1 MKVFASLPL
10 LASFLALDGCTLA
23 ATAASSH
30 NSPLLS
36 GKRHALELNANGAGG
51 GAHALQKRELV
62 QRAASVLN
70 ERRKFG
76 GFGGFGGGNNGGGG
90 GAASSTTTTAGA
102 VTTTTSAAAAAAT
115 VDATGQGA
123 ALLDTGPSANDTD
136 PQTSLTLDPSQVA
149 AGLAQDGQQT
159 PEAGQVASA
168 TSTNN
173 FINFCLLRTD
183 LPLTNGQQVKT
194 GSCNGVPM
202 GVIGAQSTMPSA
214 KFVNPPNLGTIP
226 ANQNFTIQMKI
237 NNLATGNFV
246 NAESNYFS
254 APQNTDANGVIIGHS
269 HVVIESID
277 SLGSTTVTNPQQF
290 AFFKGLNDPAV
301 NGVLSTDVA
310 GGLPAGTYKM
320 SSINTAANHQP
331 ALVAVAQHGSLD
343 DAVYF
348 TVADNAAGTAATTT
362 AGSIAAD
369 VATTTAAASST
380 AETTAAA
387 TTTTSAA
394 QGDGGNGFGQG
405 GFGKGF
411 GKGFVK
417 RHADA
422 QPQQQQQP
430 QKRSL
435 LQRRLEAL
443 ELLELA

>member
-1 MKVFASLPL
+1 MNVFAALTL
-10 LASFLALDGCTLA
+10 LASLLSLDGWTL
-23 ATAASSH
+23 AASSH
-30 NSPLLS
+30 ASPLWS
-36 GKRHALELNANGAGG
+36 GKRHVLELGSNGAGG
-51 GAHALQKRELV
+51 VAHGVQQRELV
-62 QRAASVLN
+62 QKAASVLDQ
-70 ERRKFG
+70 RRRFGGKTG

-90 GAASSTTTTAGA
+90 GAASLTTTTAVA
-102 VTTTTSAAAAAAT
+102 VTTTTSAAVAAAT
-115 VDATGQGA
+115 VDATGQV
-123 ALLDTGPSANDTD
+123 DTGPSANDTD

-202 GVIGAQSTMPSA
+202 GVIGSQSTMPSA

-226 ANQNFTIQMKI
+226 ANQDFTIQMKI

-254 APQNTDANGVIIGHS
+254 APQNTDSNGLIIGHS
-269 HVVIESID
+269 HVVIENID

-290 AFFKGLNDPAV
+290 AFFKGLNDAAV

-348 TVADNAAGTAATTT
+348 TVSDNGTGTAATTT
-362 AGSIAAD
+362 AEGIAAG
-369 VATTTAAASST
+369 VTSTTAAASS
-380 AETTAAA
+380 AAGATAAA
-387 TTTTSAA
+387 TTTTSAS
-394 QGDGGNGFGQG
+394 QGGGGNGFGTG

-411 GKGFVK
+411 GKGFIK
-417 RHADA
+417 RYADA
-422 QPQQQQQP
+422 QQQPP

>member
-1 MKVFASLPL
+1 MNVFATLTL
-10 LASFLALDGCTLA
+10 LASFLSLDGWTL
-23 ATAASSH
+23 AASSH
-30 NSPLLS
+30 ASPLLS
-36 GKRHALELNANGAGG
+36 GKRHVLEFGSNGAPGV
-51 GAHALQKRELV
+51 AHGVQKRELV
-62 QRAASVLN
+62 QKAGALVVVS
-70 ERRKFG
+70 
-76 GFGGFGGGNNGGGG
+76 FGGFGGGNNGGGG
-90 GAASSTTTTAGA
+90 GAASLTTTTAVA
-102 VTTTTSAAAAAAT
+102 VTTTTSAAVAAAT
-115 VDATGQGA
+115 VDATGQV
-123 ALLDTGPSANDTD
+123 DTGPSANDTD
-136 PQTSLTLDPSQVA
+136 PQTSLTLEPSQVA

-202 GVIGAQSTMPSA
+202 GVIGSQSTMPSA

-226 ANQNFTIQMKI
+226 ANQDFTIQMKI

-254 APQNTDANGVIIGHS
+254 APQNTDSNGLIIGHS
-269 HVVIESID
+269 HVVIENID

-290 AFFKGLNDPAV
+290 AFFKGLNDAAV

-348 TVADNAAGTAATTT
+348 TVSDNGAGTAATTT
-362 AGSIAAD
+362 AESIAAG
-369 VATTTAAASST
+369 VTSTIAAASS
-380 AETTAAA
+380 AAGTTAAA
-387 TTTTSAA
+387 TTTMSAS
-394 QGDGGNGFGQG
+394 QGGGGNGFDTG

-417 RHADA
+417 RYADA
-422 QPQQQQQP
+422 QQQQP

>member
-1 MKVFASLPL
+1 MVLTP
-10 LASFLALDGCTLA
+10 SF
-23 ATAASSH
+23 
-30 NSPLLS
+30 P
-36 GKRHALELNANGAGG
+36 R
-51 GAHALQKRELV
+51 
-62 QRAASVLN
+62 
-70 ERRKFG
+70 
-76 GFGGFGGGNNGGGG
+76 
-90 GAASSTTTTAGA
+90 
-102 VTTTTSAAAAAAT
+102 
-115 VDATGQGA
+115 
-123 ALLDTGPSANDTD
+123 P
-136 PQTSLTLDPSQVA
+136 
-149 AGLAQDGQQT
+149 
-159 PEAGQVASA
+159 GQVASA

-183 LPLTNGQQVKT
+183 LVRRFPRPFELPRRFRADLLSLFMQPLTNGQQVKT

-202 GVIGAQSTMPSA
+202 GVIGSQSTMPSA

-226 ANQNFTIQMKI
+226 ANQDFTIQMKI
-237 NNLATGNFV
+237 NNVSSLLSALAINDRLRLILFPRSQLLLCASKHRLERPHHRFV
-246 NAESNYFS
+246 LLS
-254 APQNTDANGVIIGHS
+254 ASPGHLPPSRRSAKGHS
-269 HVVIESID
+269 HVVIENID

-290 AFFKGLNDPAV
+290 AFFKGLNDAAV

-348 TVADNAAGTAATTT
+348 TVSDNGAGTAATTT
-362 AGSIAAD
+362 AESIAAG
-369 VATTTAAASST
+369 VTSTIAAASL
-380 AETTAAA
+380 AAGTTAAA
-387 TTTTSAA
+387 TTTTSAS
-394 QGDGGNGFGQG
+394 QGGGGNGFGTG

-417 RHADA
+417 RYADA
-422 QPQQQQQP
+422 QQQQQP